1 MHVFVLMR
9 LWAGPVYSGPYWQP
23 FFYDRSDMEGQEA
36 FRLAA
41 GRALPA
47 AITAESE
54 GVERYEIA
62 NIVYHSAKPTIVSW
76 RRQNVL
82 FAQSEKQ
89 EPVGLARILT
99 PDSTRIIGQLRSQ
112 STLFA
117 NTGRRETRLE
127 FTTHNYQGSGGRGA
141 ATVKAD
147 FGALYQTTSNLLG
160 LLGSASGKLRADLD
174 NPVVRRV
181 LENGGHFFV
190 VSTVYEAQ
198 KAEIT
203 VKGAED
209 TPGQDE
215 RQGGV

>member
-1 MHVFVLMR
+1 
-9 LWAGPVYSGPYWQP
+9 
-23 FFYDRSDMEGQEA
+23 MEGQEA
-36 FRLAA
+36 FRLTA

-54 GVERYEIA
+54 GIERYGIG

-76 RRQNVL
+76 RRQSVL

-127 FTTHNYQGSGGRGA
+127 FTTHNYQGSGGA

-203 VKGAED
+203 VKEAED

-215 RQGGV
+215 PQWRQGGV